1 MEGYII
7 FILGKNFKPLASATK
22 VNEPVI
28 KACEAITAAIV
39 AKTIAAKRMFCGI
52 ISKNGLKS
60 PFPAL

>member
-1 MEGYII
+1 M
-7 FILGKNFKPLASATK
+7 FILGKNFNPLASATR

-39 AKTIAAKRMFCGI
+39 AKTIAIKRIFCGM

-60 PFPAL
+60 PFQAL